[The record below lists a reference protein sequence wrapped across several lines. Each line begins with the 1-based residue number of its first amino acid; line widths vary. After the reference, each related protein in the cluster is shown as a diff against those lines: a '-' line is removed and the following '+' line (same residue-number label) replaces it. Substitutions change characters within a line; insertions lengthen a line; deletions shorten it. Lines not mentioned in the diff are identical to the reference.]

1 MYSSPKAMTRRTI
14 LSFPYLFMLA
24 GTKHNA
30 VGQTPKKVAAIITEY
45 RRNSHADVIIG
56 RLLEGYSYYGRNV
69 IPRVNVVS
77 MYTDRIPG
85 NDMSRL
91 KAAQYGVTIYNTV
104 RDALTLGTDM
114 LAVDGVVIIGEH
126 GDYHWNLQEQHLY
139 PRWWLYKQVIDVFR
153 RTHST
158 VPVFCDKHFSV
169 DWDEAKWMYNQSRE
183 LDFPLMAGSSVPL
196 AWRRPEMEIEVG
208 TPLEKVVLT
217 SYGGKEAYGF
227 HALEALQCM
236 VERRAGGETGV
247 ASVQCLEGASVWNWT
262 DSHPWAE
269 KLLYEAIAQCPNAK
283 KGSPRDTV
291 RHPILFLI
299 DYLDGLQAAVYTLN
313 GHLNSWAFAAQIQGR
328 SNPVSMLFNLQNE
341 RPYGH
346 FSSLVHYIEE
356 LIITGK
362 ESYPVERTL
371 LTTGVLSAL
380 MSSSF
385 YNGRKIEEGRKIETN
400 LLNISYTPS
409 SESFYNRG
417 PMPTASKDFGIG
429 P

>member
-1 MYSSPKAMTRRTI
+1 MCS
-14 LSFPYLFMLA
+14 
-24 GTKHNA
+24 GTTHRSYGQASKKIA
-30 VGQTPKKVAAIITEY
+30 VIITEY
-45 RRNSHADVIIG
+45 RRNSHAEVIIG
-56 RLLEGYSYYGRNV
+56 RLLEGYSYYGKNV
-69 IPRVNVVS
+69 IPRVKVVS
-77 MYTDRIPG
+77 MYTDRVPA
-85 NDMSRL
+85 NDMSRV

-104 RDALTLGTDM
+104 RDALTLGTNN
-114 LAVDGVVIIGEH
+114 LAVDGVVIVGEH
-126 GDYHWNLQEQHLY
+126 GNYHWNLKEQHLY
-139 PRWWLYKQVIDVFR
+139 PRWWLYKQVIDVFH

-183 LDFPLMAGSSVPL
+183 LGFPLMAGSSVPL
-196 AWRRPEMEIEVG
+196 AWRRPELELEIG
-208 TPLEKVVLT
+208 TPVNKVVMT

-236 VERRAGGETGV
+236 VERREGGETGV
-247 ASVQCLEGASVWNWT
+247 VSVQCLEGPPVWNWT

-269 KLLYEAIAQCPNAK
+269 TLLNKAIAQCPEVK

-291 RHPILFLI
+291 KRPILFLI
-299 DYLDGLQAAVYTLN
+299 DYRDGLQAAVYTLN
-313 GHLNSWAFAAQIQGR
+313 GHLSSWAIAAQIQGQP
-328 SNPVSMLFNLQNE
+328 NPVSLLFNLQNE

-356 LIITGK
+356 LVITGK
-362 ESYPVERTL
+362 EAYPVERTL

-380 MSSSF
+380 MNSS
-385 YNGRKIEEGRKIETN
+385 YYDGRKLEEGRRIDTD
-400 LLNISYTPS
+400 LLNISYLPPT
-409 SESFYNRG
+409 ESFFNRG